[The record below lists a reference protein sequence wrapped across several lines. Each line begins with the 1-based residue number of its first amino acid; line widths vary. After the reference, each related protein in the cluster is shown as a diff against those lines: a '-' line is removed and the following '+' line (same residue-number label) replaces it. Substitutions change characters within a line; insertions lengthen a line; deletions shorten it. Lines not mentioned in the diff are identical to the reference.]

1 MSTAVLDYRSIIQP
15 KVQYRLWNPAP
26 TPVERDVSAVA
37 FVIPAE
43 GTLDV
48 FGLPAATTDGK
59 GNALPRGSSSYRE
72 ALSAEQILVHLVGE
86 DGRSGK
92 LGPLGV
98 RCLFGDERDEL
109 VKEEGREAWKLW
121 QYQCDLKAE
130 YAHNK
135 AVQNA
140 KEHGQPPP
148 VPTRET
154 RERMSRRAAFERES
168 QVVASHPCPS
178 CNWPCF
184 SEQELSSHDQ
194 TTHQR
199 GSAVEATASPVSTEI
214 AELKAT
220 VAALQSIV
228 AAALT
233 VNATKA
239 RRGRKPKAAS
249 EEAA

>member
-15 KVQYRLWNPAP
+15 KVQYKLWNPAP
-26 TPVERDVSAVA
+26 NDVERDVSAVT
-37 FVIPAE
+37 FVIPAG
-43 GTLDV
+43 GTLDIT
-48 FGLPAATTDGK
+48 GLPAAVTDGK

-72 ALSAEQILVHLVGE
+72 ALSAEQILSHLVGE
-86 DGRSGK
+86 DGRTGK

-109 VKEEGREAWKLW
+109 VKEEGRETWELW
-121 QYQCDLKAE
+121 QYQNDLRAE

-135 AVQNA
+135 AIQTA
-140 KEHGQPPP
+140 KEAGLPPP
-148 VPTRET
+148 PPTRET
-154 RERMSRRAAFERES
+154 REKIARRVAYERDS
-168 QVVASHPCPS
+168 QVVPTHPCPS
-178 CNWPCF
+178 CQWPCF
-184 SEQELSSHDQ
+184 SEDELRSHDIS
-194 TTHQR
+194 THQR
-199 GSAVEATASPVSTEI
+199 GTLTTEASPVSTEI